1 MVSCALEKVLR
12 RRLLGPAL
20 HCRAAPPDRRMRL
33 ASCARAA
40 RRAGLAQLAVQAP
53 IRHDA
58 VLAARASGAVE
69 CDRRDDGAE
78 DLARFLLAAQPR
90 VQRITD
96 HA

>member
-1 MVSCALEKVLR
+1 
-12 RRLLGPAL
+12 
-20 HCRAAPPDRRMRL
+20 MRL

-58 VLAARASGAVE
+58 VLAARASCAVE

-78 DLARFLLAAQPR
+78 DLARLLLAAQPR